1 MLSGERREMEVKD
14 HVYGRRY
21 LAFALLAGCFVFA
34 LAYTNRTT
42 FPFPWNDEARFY
54 LPAFWWAEH
63 FSLSPTNLHAPNGIF
78 WVPDGFTIF
87 LGLALCLFGKTMQ
100 VARTTCECVVS
111 LGVTLFALG
120 FGKLAGSWKIGVLS
134 TLLLLTPPV
143 VLAANMVR
151 MEAPLFLLIALVLL
165 LHVHGYFL
173 AAGSLLAGSLL
184 LHPALG
190 IAAAGYILITCVTP
204 IKEVGHRDAE
214 AVMDWIIF
222 AVVVIG
228 ISAELLRIVH
238 HLDMF
243 RAHMTYQMHRKVGL
257 PLHSKLIKP
266 QGVILLISCSAL
278 ATLLWRRHVQPELG
292 TVWDVLPMA
301 AVTLCL
307 LIYAV
312 VAGGMTY
319 DVYSLSVGPALVVC
333 LVCRDFFESSGR
345 PPHLISGEQ
354 SP

>member
-1 MLSGERREMEVKD
+1 MEVKD

-21 LAFALLAGCFVFA
+21 LVFALLAGCFVFA
-34 LAYTNRTT
+34 VAYANRTT
-42 FPFPWNDEARFY
+42 FPFPSNDEARFY

-63 FSLSPTNLHAPNGIF
+63 FSLSPTNLHAPSGIF
-78 WVPDGFTIF
+78 WMPDGFTIF
-87 LGLALCLFGKTMQ
+87 IGLALRLFGKTIQ

-120 FGKLAGSWKIGVLS
+120 FRKLAGFWKIGMLS

-173 AAGSLLAGSLL
+173 ATGSVLAGSLL

-190 IAAAGYILITCVTP
+190 IAAAGYILIACATLL
-204 IKEVGHRDAE
+204 KEVAHRHGE
-214 AVMDWIIF
+214 AVMEWIIF

-228 ISAELLRIVH
+228 ISVELLRIVH
-238 HLDMF
+238 HLDLF
-243 RAHMTYQMHRKVGL
+243 RAHMTYQVHRKTGS
-257 PLHSKLIKP
+257 PLHSKLTKP
-266 QGVILLISCSAL
+266 QGLILMIGCLAL
-278 ATLLWRRHVQPELG
+278 ATLLWRRHFQPELG

-301 AVTLCL
+301 AVSLGI
-307 LIYAV
+307 LIYVV
-312 VAGGMTY
+312 VAGEITCN
-319 DVYSLSVGPALVVC
+319 VYSLSVGPALVFC
-333 LVCRDFFESSGR
+333 LVCRDFLESSGR
-345 PPHLISGEQ
+345 PPHLISEEQ

>member
-21 LAFALLAGCFVFA
+21 LVFALLAGCFVFA
-34 LAYTNRTT
+34 LAYANRTT
-42 FPFPWNDEARFY
+42 FPFAWNDEARFY

-63 FSLSPTNLHAPNGIF
+63 FSLSRTNLHAPSGIF

-87 LGLALCLFGKTMQ
+87 IGLALRLFGESIQ

-120 FGKLAGSWKIGVLS
+120 FRKLAGFWKIGMLS

-173 AAGSLLAGSLL
+173 ATGSVLAGSLL

-190 IAAAGYILITCVTP
+190 IAAARIYLDRLRNTSQGGCTP
-204 IKEVGHRDAE
+204 
-214 AVMDWIIF
+214 
-222 AVVVIG
+222 
-228 ISAELLRIVH
+228 
-238 HLDMF
+238 
-243 RAHMTYQMHRKVGL
+243 
-257 PLHSKLIKP
+257 
-266 QGVILLISCSAL
+266 
-278 ATLLWRRHVQPELG
+278 
-292 TVWDVLPMA
+292 
-301 AVTLCL
+301 
-307 LIYAV
+307 
-312 VAGGMTY
+312 
-319 DVYSLSVGPALVVC
+319 
-333 LVCRDFFESSGR
+333 
-345 PPHLISGEQ
+345 
-354 SP
+354 

>member
-1 MLSGERREMEVKD
+1 MEVKD

-21 LAFALLAGCFVFA
+21 LVFSLLAGCFVFA
-34 LAYTNRTT
+34 LAYANRAT

-63 FSLSPTNLHAPNGIF
+63 FSLSPTNLHAPSGIF

-87 LGLALCLFGKTMQ
+87 IGLALRVFGKTIQ

-120 FGKLAGSWKIGVLS
+120 FRKLAGSWKIGVLS

-190 IAAAGYILITCVTP
+190 IAAAGYILIACVTP
-204 IKEVGHRDAE
+204 LKEVAHRDGE
-214 AVMDWIIF
+214 AVMEWIIF

-228 ISAELLRIVH
+228 ISVELLRIVH
-238 HLDMF
+238 HLDLF
-243 RAHMTYQMHRKVGL
+243 RAHMTYQMHRKTGS

-266 QGVILLISCSAL
+266 QGVILMISCLAL
-278 ATLLWRRHVQPELG
+278 ATLLWKRHVQPELG

-301 AVTLCL
+301 AVTLGI

-312 VAGGMTY
+312 VAGEITCN
-319 DVYSLSVGPALVVC
+319 VYSLSVGPALVLC
-333 LVCRDFFESSGR
+333 LVCRDFHEKSAGFPIF
-345 PPHLISGEQ
+345 PP
-354 SP
+354 PRRVT